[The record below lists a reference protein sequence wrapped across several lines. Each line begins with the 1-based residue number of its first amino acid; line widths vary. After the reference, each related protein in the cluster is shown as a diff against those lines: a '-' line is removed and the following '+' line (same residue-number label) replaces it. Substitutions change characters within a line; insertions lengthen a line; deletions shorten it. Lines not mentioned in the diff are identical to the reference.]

1 MRQRSQRELVMSKF
15 TNWEAAGGGLFGTS
29 PIAGVSPG
37 SRNVTIPDQVVV
49 DVNGGVLD
57 ALLAQPPERF
67 RTRFGKRYGGWAGK
81 QLKLAENALHQSSI
95 PLRASSPGSH

>member
-57 ALLAQPPERF
+57 ALLAHRAWFTFPSTCRERS
-67 RTRFGKRYGGWAGK
+67 R
-81 QLKLAENALHQSSI
+81 
-95 PLRASSPGSH
+95 